1 MKTKATTE
9 TQIVSR
15 MLPVRLVES
24 ELRERGDQLASVTQ
38 DVTTEQQRQSDMK
51 AQMKARLSE
60 LEAKRTQLAITISR
74 REEDREV
81 LVTLR
86 FDYRAGRVTE
96 VRNDTG
102 EELLTRHISDEER
115 QRNLPG
121 LAPEGPRP

>member
-1 MKTKATTE
+1 MTRSTTE

-15 MLPVRLVES
+15 MLPVRLSEP

-38 DVTTEQQRQSDMK
+38 DVTTEQQRQTDMK

-60 LEAKRTQLAITISR
+60 LEARRTQLAITISR

-86 FDYRAGRVTE
+86 FDYRGGRVTE

-102 EELLTRHISDEER
+102 EEIVARQITDAER

-121 LAPEGPRP
+121 LAPPEPV

>member
-1 MKTKATTE
+1 MTKATTE

-15 MLPVRLVES
+15 LLPVRLSEP
-24 ELRERGDQLASVTQ
+24 ELRERGDQLASVVQ
-38 DVTTEQQRQSDMK
+38 DVTTEQQRQTDMK

-96 VRNDTG
+96 VRSDTG
-102 EELLTRHISDEER
+102 EEILVRHLTDDER

-121 LAPEGPRP
+121 LAPEGPPP

>member
-1 MKTKATTE
+1 MTATTE

-15 MLPVRLVES
+15 MLPVRLSEP

-38 DVTTEQQRQSDMK
+38 DVTTEQQRQTDMK

-60 LEAKRTQLAITISR
+60 LEARRTQLAITISR

-81 LVTLR
+81 LVTLLV
-86 FDYRAGRVTE
+86 DYRAGRVTE

-102 EELLTRHISDEER
+102 EAILTRHITDEER

-121 LAPEGPRP
+121 LAPPEPPQ